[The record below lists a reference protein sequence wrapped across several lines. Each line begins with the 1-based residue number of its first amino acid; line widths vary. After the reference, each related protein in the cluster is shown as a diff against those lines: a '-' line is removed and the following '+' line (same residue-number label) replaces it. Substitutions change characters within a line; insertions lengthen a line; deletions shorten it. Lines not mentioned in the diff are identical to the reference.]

1 MGSKSP
7 SAAPPPA
14 SPAQG
19 PAAGESTAGPP
30 SLRVLFLAF
39 NGLALAGFGGVMPV
53 AQHVLVEKRRWL
65 TQREFVE
72 LLTVCQV
79 LPGPNIGNMALLL
92 GDRWFGWRGALV
104 AFAGMF
110 AAPLALVIAITA
122 LYAQF
127 AEKPAVVAALA
138 GMGAVSAGLL
148 LATAWRMAGT
158 QRGWPPAWGLGMAAF
173 LAVGVLR
180 WPLVPVLLVLGPVG
194 VALAWRRLAAAD
206 AAGPDERGGR
216 Q

>member
-1 MGSKSP
+1 MTPPRSP
-7 SAAPPPA
+7 PSSVAVPPVPGEAAA
-14 SPAQG
+14 R
-19 PAAGESTAGPP
+19 PP
-30 SLRVLFLAF
+30 SLRALFLAF
-39 NGLALAGFGGVMPV
+39 NALALAGFGGVMPV

-127 AEKPAVVAALA
+127 AAQPAVVAALA

-158 QRGWPPAWGLGMAAF
+158 QRGWPPGWILGGAAF
-173 LAVGVLR
+173 VAVGLLR
-180 WPLVPVLLVLGPVG
+180 WPLLPVLAVLGPVG
-194 VALAWRRLAAAD
+194 VALAWRRLAAGD
-206 AAGPDERGGR
+206 AAAIDDRGESR
-216 Q
+216 